1 MRSEFGGRRKRV
13 RVADFIRRAGVDAR
27 RRRSGFRRSAAPPAA
42 RPGRLGAE
50 RRHRR
55 RRALRDARRPP
66 PVKIADSETTPIG
79 SETADLATAR
89 PSLPSGRSSARNEQ
103 PPSAPGEGTAARL
116 SRGGESRAVV
126 ACFARMKGLAVI
138 TPRTNPLAR
147 RRSLAA
153 AEEGAADVP
162 GLASEPKAFCRAR
175 GEVDR
180 GAASGVSRGSRGS
193 RGSRVSIPS
202 PCFSVPSPF
211 PPRVSVFAHRSRR
224 SRGPRGSPSARTSR
238 ARRLARLRSEAP
250 SSFFSASSP
259 PRASLFCFRAPSR
272 FAALVSAI
280 WRARAATLT
289 GLPQSCRYPAA
300 PLSVPFLV
308 PATTKT
314 EALVSRWNASWSPAR
329 STYVRHVSPR
339 RFSIAADSC
348 TMSTSGATRGRRPS
362 RRASAFVGSGAFS
375 RSHPAAG
382 RLLAPPPG
390 RGPLRCAPLH
400 STLEGLG
407 CVLKWYP
414 SARTITS
421 SIPHAAVVSAS
432 RGRGSSA
439 ATKVRRKKS
448 RYVASSP
455 GLRNAGGA
463 TGGLASRHAS
473 RVARSRDTTLVYA
486 PRSKAGALAGLC
498 FFLPRSTT
506 SVSIASPRLDIARS
520 ASPRHVR
527 DSNRSS
533 AYR

>member
-1 MRSEFGGRRKRV
+1 M
-13 RVADFIRRAGVDAR
+13 
-27 RRRSGFRRSAAPPAA
+27 
-42 RPGRLGAE
+42 
-50 RRHRR
+50 
-55 RRALRDARRPP
+55 
-66 PVKIADSETTPIG
+66 
-79 SETADLATAR
+79 
-89 PSLPSGRSSARNEQ
+89 
-103 PPSAPGEGTAARL
+103 
-116 SRGGESRAVV
+116 
-126 ACFARMKGLAVI
+126 I

-153 AEEGAADVP
+153 AEEGTADVP
-162 GLASEPKAFCRAR
+162 GLASEPRVFCRAR

-180 GAASGVSRGSRGS
+180 GAASGTSRGSRGS
-193 RGSRVSIPS
+193 RGSRHSIPS
-202 PCFSVPSPF
+202 PCFSVPSRF
-211 PPRVSVFAHRSRR
+211 PPRVSVFAHRWRR

-238 ARRLARLRSEAP
+238 ARRFARLRSEAP
-250 SSFFSASSP
+250 SFGSAFFSASSP
-259 PRASLFCFRAPSR
+259 PRKSAPFCFCFRAPSR
-272 FAALVSAI
+272 FAALASAI

-300 PLSVPFLV
+300 LRSVPFLV

-348 TMSTSGATRGRRPS
+348 TMSTSGATKGRRPS
-362 RRASAFVGSGAFS
+362 RRLSKFVGSGAFS
-375 RSHPAAG
+375 RSRSAAG

-421 SIPHAAVVSAS
+421 SIPHAAVVSVS

-533 AYR
+533 AYRRHPSTHLLPTRVAIARVSIRTGHLSRVHRVARRVVAAVEVPCAPSAEGGQSKIPVVA